1 MRPAIRLILKAGLP
15 LLAAITAS
23 GTSAALAA
31 SAASSDHAAKPA
43 AKAAPAAA
51 PKTAARSAAPQSAGT
66 QGPSAAEFAHWH
78 RRYLEERG
86 KAAKGE
92 ACIRSS
98 TCVSDESD
106 YLKHIE
112 AAHKLRKA
120 IEGWALAGNHHAAYY
135 AGLMSFDQA
144 KSFDEE
150 FRIYSGHKD
159 ERYLAAS
166 HRFLEFSDRELKR
179 AKDFLY
185 PAAYAH
191 RPESCM
197 LMGEIMEYDRFDPKK
212 SAALVFYYCA
222 SREYHL
228 AGNRDLAMKAYSG
241 MLRTGHPQDPMIV
254 EMHARLLP
262 EQPANPWRP
271 IQPLSSAA
279 SEK

>member
-1 MRPAIRLILKAGLP
+1 MRSLAYRLLLLVGLALFGVAG
-15 LLAAITAS
+15 AM
-23 GTSAALAA
+23 AA
-31 SAASSDHAAKPA
+31 SAPSAPVAKVASRPA
-43 AKAAPAAA
+43 
-51 PKTAARSAAPQSAGT
+51 SPQSAGT
-66 QGPSAAEFAHWH
+66 PGPSAAEFAHWH
-78 RRYLEERG
+78 RRYIEERG

-98 TCVSDESD
+98 TCISDESD

-112 AAHKLRKA
+112 SAHKLRKA

-135 AGLMSFDQA
+135 AGLMAFDQA

-150 FRIYSGHKD
+150 FRIYSSHKD

-179 AKDFLY
+179 AKEFLS

-197 LMGEIMEYDRFDPKK
+197 LMAEVMEYDRLDPKK
-212 SAALVFYYCA
+212 SSALVFYYCA
-222 SREYHL
+222 SREYFL
-228 AGNRDLAMKAYSG
+228 AGNRELAMKAYSG
-241 MLRTGHPQDPMIV
+241 MLRTGHPQDPMII

-262 EQPANPWRP
+262 QRPANPWRP
-271 IQPLSSAA
+271 MQTQSSAA
-279 SEK
+279 SEKQ